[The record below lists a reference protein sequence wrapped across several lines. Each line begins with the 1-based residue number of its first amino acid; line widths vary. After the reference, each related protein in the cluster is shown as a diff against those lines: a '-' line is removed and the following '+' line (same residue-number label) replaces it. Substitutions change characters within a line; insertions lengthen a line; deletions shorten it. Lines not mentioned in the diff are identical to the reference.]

1 MNASSP
7 QIVPLFAT
15 HFGVLPLANAA
26 DLNPA
31 LATLFAARATEAGR
45 DAGGKHAA
53 NTFVSRDDLTQWPEE
68 PVREA
73 LRGILAGVR
82 AMARA
87 VSELDESQFAALRTD
102 ARAWFTIVHPEG
114 SVPARGYANS
124 SWFALYCVCSPEPSR
139 ARLDSGVL
147 RIHELR
153 PGPMFQDAA
162 DSALRVPYRRGHY
175 TWRPVPGQ
183 MALFRA
189 ALTHEI
195 ALVRSGGPLVLIST
209 RVRLLASDRSWMPSW

>member
-1 MNASSP
+1 MNAGSP
-7 QIVPLFAT
+7 PIVPLFAT
-15 HFGVLPLANAA
+15 PFGVLPLANAA
-26 DLNPA
+26 DLNRA
-31 LATLFAARATEAGR
+31 LRTLFAARATEAAR
-45 DAGGKHAA
+45 AAGGRHTAH
-53 NTFVSRDDLTQWPEE
+53 TFVSRDDLAQWPEE

-82 AMARA
+82 VMARA
-87 VSELDESQFAALRTD
+87 VSELDDARFAALRAD

-114 SVPARGYANS
+114 SVPARCYANS
-124 SWFALYCVCSPEPSR
+124 SWLALYCVASPEPSR

-147 RIHELR
+147 RMHESR

-183 MALFRA
+183 MALFPA

-195 ALVRSGGPLVLIST
+195 ALVRSGAALVLISA
-209 RVRLLASDRSWMPSW
+209 RVRFLASDHSWMPSW

>member
-7 QIVPLFAT
+7 QIVPLFAMP
-15 HFGVLPLANAA
+15 FGVLPLANAA

-31 LATLFAARATEAGR
+31 LTTLFAARATEAALDPGGR
-45 DAGGKHAA
+45 HAA

-87 VSELDESQFAALRTD
+87 VSELDDARFGALRMD

-114 SVPARGYANS
+114 SVPARSYANS
-124 SWFALYCVCSPEPSR
+124 AWVALYCVASPEPSR

-147 RIHELR
+147 RMHESR
-153 PGPMFQDAA
+153 PGLMFQDSA

-175 TWRPVPGQ
+175 VWRPVPGQ
-183 MALFRA
+183 MALFPA

-195 ALVRSGGPLVLIST
+195 ALVRSGGALVLLSA
-209 RVRLLASDRSWMPSW
+209 RVRLLASDRSWMPAW